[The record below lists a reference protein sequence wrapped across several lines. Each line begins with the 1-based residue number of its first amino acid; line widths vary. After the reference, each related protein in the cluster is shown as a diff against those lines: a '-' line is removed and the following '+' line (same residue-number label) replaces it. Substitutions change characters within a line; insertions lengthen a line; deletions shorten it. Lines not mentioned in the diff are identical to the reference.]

1 MLLPSGLELFYTNRS
16 CHTQKEG
23 FLGMTVQ
30 KRNFIIMW
38 ICNFLVAGTMTM
50 IMPFLSLYIDTFG
63 DHSPAYVQKW
73 SGLIF
78 GATFVS
84 AFIMSPIWGRIADRH
99 GFKPILIINSL
110 GLATS
115 VFLMGFVQ
123 SVEAFFFLRLLM
135 GVVTGFIPTSLAFI
149 SSQTSREEAGKM
161 LGTLQMG
168 NVAGMLFGPIFGGL
182 LADIFGFQYTFMI
195 TSSTLLISA
204 LIVLF
209 GIQEIRKSK
218 RTQKTN
224 YSRKTIL
231 QAIFKHRLM
240 LNVMLV
246 TTIIQIGNFSI
257 QPLLSL
263 YVAELTDAKDVAFLA
278 GLTFSAA
285 GLGNLL
291 FARKWGEIGDDIG
304 YEKVLSVLLILSF
317 VFIIPQAFVTQ
328 LWQLMVFRLLFGIAI
343 GGMIPVTTAL
353 VRREAPI
360 DIQGEVMGYNTSFR
374 FLGNII
380 GPMLGGIISGF
391 IGIASVF
398 IVTASLF
405 LMGSFFLYIARRKPS
420 QDFED
425 FIAVQH
431 QTSK

>member
-1 MLLPSGLELFYTNRS
+1 MDR
-16 CHTQKEG
+16 
-23 FLGMTVQ
+23 Q

-63 DHSPAYVQKW
+63 DYSPAYVQKW

-78 GATFVS
+78 GATFIS
-84 AFIMSPIWGRIADRH
+84 AFIMSPIWGRIADKH

-123 SVEAFFFLRLLM
+123 SVEVFFFLRLFM

-149 SSQTSREEAGKM
+149 SSQTSRKDAGKM

-168 NVAGMLFGPIFGGL
+168 NVSGMLFGPIIGGL
-182 LADIFGFQYTFMI
+182 LADIFGFQYAFMI
-195 TSSTLLISA
+195 TSGTLLIAA
-204 LIVLF
+204 LIVF
-209 GIQEIRKSK
+209 IGIKEVKKSTNK
-218 RTQKTN
+218 SATN
-224 YSRKTIL
+224 YSRKTIV

-240 LNVMLV
+240 FNVMLV
-246 TTIIQIGNFSI
+246 TAIIQIGNFSI

-291 FARKWGEIGDDIG
+291 FARRWGKIGDDIG
-304 YEKVLSVLLILSF
+304 YEKVLSVLLLLSF
-317 VFIIPQAFVTQ
+317 VFIIPQAFATQ
-328 LWQLMVFRLLFGIAI
+328 LWQLMICRLLFGIAI

-353 VRREAPI
+353 VRRDAPI
-360 DIQGEVMGYNTSFR
+360 EIQGEVMGYNTSFR

-398 IVTASLF
+398 FVTGFLF
-405 LMGSFFLYIARRKPS
+405 LVGFFFLYIARRKPS

-431 QTSK
+431 GEPHRT

>member
-1 MLLPSGLELFYTNRS
+1 MD
-16 CHTQKEG
+16 
-23 FLGMTVQ
+23 VQ
-30 KRNFIIMW
+30 KRNFIIIW
-38 ICNFLVAGTMTM
+38 ICNFLVAATMTM

-63 DHSPAYVQKW
+63 EHSAAYVQKW

-78 GATFVS
+78 GATFIS
-84 AFIMSPIWGRIADRH
+84 AFIMSPIWGRIADKH
-99 GFKPILIINSL
+99 GFKPILIINCL
-110 GLATS
+110 GLALS

-123 SVEAFFFLRLLM
+123 SVEVFFFLRLFM

-149 SSQTSREEAGKM
+149 SSQISRKDAGKM

-168 NVAGMLFGPIFGGL
+168 SVSGMLFGPIFGGL
-182 LADIFGFQYTFMI
+182 LADVFGFQYTFMI
-195 TSSTLLISA
+195 TSVTLLISA
-204 LIVLF
+204 SIVFL
-209 GIQEIRKSK
+209 GIHEIKKTKSK
-218 RTQKTN
+218 HAIV
-224 YSRKTIL
+224 YARKTII
-231 QAIFKHRLM
+231 QALFKHRLM
-240 LNVMLV
+240 FNVMLV

-263 YVAELTDAKDVAFLA
+263 YVIELTDAKDVALLA

-291 FARKWGEIGDDIG
+291 FARKWGQIGDDIG
-304 YEKVLSVLLILSF
+304 YEKVLSILLILSF

-328 LWQLMVFRLLFGIAI
+328 LWQLIVCRLLFGIAI

-353 VRREAPI
+353 VRREAPLE
-360 DIQGEVMGYNTSFR
+360 IQGEVMGYNTSFR

-391 IGIASVF
+391 IGISAVF

-405 LMGSFFLYIARRKPS
+405 LAGFLFLYMARRKPS
-420 QDFED
+420 PSFEH
-425 FIAVQH
+425 FIEGRQ
-431 QTSK
+431 QTSV